1 MYVMGWLVTLPTAK
15 SMFLPMVGGRSTRI
29 TPASTRRRRS
39 GRTHV
44 GATAE
49 RLDGVVGGVG
59 RDALDVDRRG
69 ANFELGSLGCDH
81 AAAVRAVA
89 CRASAE
95 AGKPFLVYRTAGIEF
110 VKLIL
115 PSSSAGV
122 APLGYPRLD
131 TLYQPTTTHF
141 SLHIFDM
148 WISSTLLA
156 VANALHDLPYA
167 RSNAS

>member
-1 MYVMGWLVTLPTAK
+1 MGWLVTLPTAK

-49 RLDGVVGGVG
+49 RLDGGVG
-59 RDALDVDRRG
+59 RDALDVDRSG
-69 ANFELGSLGCDH
+69 ANFELGSLGSLGCGH

-110 VKLIL
+110 VELIL

-122 APLGYPRLD
+122 APLGHPRLD

-141 SLHIFDM
+141 SLHIFDI